1 MNVDTSL
8 NGTKETYT
16 ECDASDCEKRQEG
29 VTKQLLPRYEI
40 DAIPLS
46 NLKMIERKIYKVYM
60 GKPES

>member
-1 MNVDTSL
+1 MVQRKPTQSVMHQ
-8 NGTKETYT
+8 TVK
-16 ECDASDCEKRQEG
+16 SDKR
-29 VTKQLLPRYEI
+29 VTKQLLLGYEI